1 MRTGFIAATCLLGSA
16 AFAGTTNWLT
26 NGDFEEVDT
35 PIFGHITGWGP
46 NGGWADHATYG
57 GGFEPLASNA
67 NFMFYSCSSGNPGGD
82 ESVGQEVAQTFQLG
96 AEYTF
101 SSMLNSGGAGGI
113 ARLQIGYFDDTGAF
127 VEVVGGDYEPDQS
140 WSFFSVSG
148 MNTDANSVGRNVV
161 ARYFGSQVDKLD
173 IWADNAVLIPAPGA
187 VALLG
192 LGGLIAGG
200 RRR

>member
-1 MRTGFIAATCLLGSA
+1 
-16 AFAGTTNWLT
+16 
-26 NGDFEEVDT
+26 
-35 PIFGHITGWGP
+35 
-46 NGGWADHATYG
+46 
-57 GGFEPLASNA
+57 
-67 NFMFYSCSSGNPGGD
+67 
-82 ESVGQEVAQTFQLG
+82 
-96 AEYTF
+96 
-101 SSMLNSGGAGGI
+101 
-113 ARLQIGYFDDTGAF
+113 F